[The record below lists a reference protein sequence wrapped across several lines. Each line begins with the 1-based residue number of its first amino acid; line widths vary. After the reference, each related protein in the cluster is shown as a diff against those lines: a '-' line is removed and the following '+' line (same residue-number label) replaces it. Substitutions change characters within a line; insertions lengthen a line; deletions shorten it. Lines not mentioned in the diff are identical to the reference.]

1 MFCGPLSAIGN
12 ISFYI
17 PDENWLNQ
25 ALQVKKNRDSYILSN
40 LANVELS
47 DRAKS
52 YMDVLSKLSDRAKSY
67 MDVLSK
73 LADDLRDLRTN
84 HNCPEFY
91 NALDELFSKVKNKE
105 IEVYLSV
112 SSLSNK
118 QLKDK
123 GITTSNIDNTT
134 GSGSL
139 VLIKNTKKNIYNDLR
154 QYFLSKIKD
163 ALVNKFNDV
172 SYFKSMSIDETIK
185 KDTNDIYIAI

>member
-12 ISFYI
+12 IRFYI
-17 PDENWLNQ
+17 PDENQLNQ

-52 YMDVLSKLSDRAKSY
+52 YMSVLN
-67 MDVLSK
+67 K
-73 LADDLRDLRTN
+73 LADDLRDLRIN

-91 NALDELFSKVKNKE
+91 NALDDLFSKVKNKE
-105 IEVYLSV
+105 IEIYLSV
-112 SSLSNK
+112 PSLSNK
-118 QLKDK
+118 QLKDE
-123 GITTSNIDNTT
+123 GITTSNIDNTP
-134 GSGSL
+134 GLGSL
-139 VLIKNTKKNIYNDLR
+139 VLIPYTKENIYNDLR

-172 SYFKSMSIDETIK
+172 SHHNLFKSFRNLRYSPGKYALK
-185 KDTNDIYIAI
+185 KDF

>member
-25 ALQVKKNRDSYILSN
+25 ALQVKKDRDSYILSN

-52 YMDVLSKLSDRAKSY
+52 YMSVLN
-67 MDVLSK
+67 K
-73 LADDLRDLRTN
+73 LANDLKDLRTN
-84 HNCPEFY
+84 HNCLEFY

-118 QLKDK
+118 QLKDE

-134 GSGSL
+134 SLGSL
-139 VLIKNTKKNIYNDLR
+139 ILIKNTKKNIHNDLR

-163 ALVNKFNDV
+163 ALIDKFNDV

-185 KDTNDIYIAI
+185 KDTNDIYTAI

>member
-52 YMDVLSKLSDRAKSY
+52 YMG
-67 MDVLSK
+67 VLSK
-73 LADDLRDLRTN
+73 LADDLRDLRIN

-91 NALDELFSKVKNKE
+91 NALDDL
-105 IEVYLSV
+105 L
-112 SSLSNK
+112 
-118 QLKDK
+118 
-123 GITTSNIDNTT
+123 GIFGDP
-134 GSGSL
+134 
-139 VLIKNTKKNIYNDLR
+139 V
-154 QYFLSKIKD
+154 
-163 ALVNKFNDV
+163 V
-172 SYFKSMSIDETIK
+172 E
-185 KDTNDIYIAI
+185 